1 MVACYVGGFSIPLMV
16 LGLLSDLLGLVWAL
30 LILSLSAGLGAIWTA
45 RVGMRA
51 LPGGMVRSRVG
62 LQ

>member
-1 MVACYVGGFSIPLMV
+1 MHHCTFDAFGLRF
-16 LGLLSDLLGLVWAL
+16 GLLSDLLGLVWAL